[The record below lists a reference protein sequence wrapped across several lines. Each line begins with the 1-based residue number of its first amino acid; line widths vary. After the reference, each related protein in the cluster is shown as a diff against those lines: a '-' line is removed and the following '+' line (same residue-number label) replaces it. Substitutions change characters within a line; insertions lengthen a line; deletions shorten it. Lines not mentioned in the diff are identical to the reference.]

1 MIPAIIGAVASALSN
16 NKEQQPQQSYNF
28 GNAAESKPVENKP
41 VATEEAASDK
51 KLKDSE
57 KTGKDSGS
65 DWSTKMSNV
74 MNGISTVMGAIPKGG
89 SNQPVSEINYGSPA
103 VSDER
108 LKNKESLAKLFGD
121 DGAIDAF
128 SKIDAYVYNY
138 TPKAQ
143 EMYQNG
149 NRGVDD
155 NPHFG
160 PMAQDLAK
168 NPVTSGTVHKD
179 ENGYMMVDTRQLTL
193 TNTAM
198 ISQLARKIE
207 ELEERIGGR

>member
-16 NKEQQPQQSYNF
+16 NKGQQQPQQSYNF

-41 VATEEAASDK
+41 EEAASDK

-57 KTGKDSGS
+57 KTGKGSGGS

-89 SNQPVSEINYGSPA
+89 SNQPVPEINYGSPA
-103 VSDER
+103 VSDKR

-207 ELEERIGGR
+207 ELEEKLGGR